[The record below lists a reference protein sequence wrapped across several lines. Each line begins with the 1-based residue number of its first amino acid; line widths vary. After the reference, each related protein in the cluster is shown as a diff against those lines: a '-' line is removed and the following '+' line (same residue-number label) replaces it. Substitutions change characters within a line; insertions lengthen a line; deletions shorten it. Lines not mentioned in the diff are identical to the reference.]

1 MNGLFRINGQLTTRP
16 RATSACMLRFG
27 FTIVEVL
34 VVIGIIGT
42 LAALAIP
49 AVQRAR
55 AAAGR
60 ARCADNLRQLGL
72 ALHGYH
78 ETFDVFPPGMDYQAG
93 VSPYLY
99 QSWHAQ
105 LLPYIDQQRLWEQ
118 TQQAFQE
125 GEQFSVN
132 PPHIGLNTVIPAFG
146 CPMDERTR
154 YAQQTPIHIEV
165 ALTSYLGIAGT
176 DYQSEDGMLFT
187 DSSIR
192 LSDVVDGTSNTL
204 FVGERPP
211 SADLRLGWWYAGLG
225 QDGMGSVDMFMGV
238 RERNVRIEFPYQCP
252 GGPFDFGPGDITNQ
266 CDAFHFWSLHPG
278 GAHFVLVD
286 GSVHFI
292 AYSAAPFIPAL
303 ATRAGGEATSVP

>member
-1 MNGLFRINGQLTTRP
+1 MNGLFRIKGQRTMRP
-16 RATSACMLRFG
+16 RAPLAWASRFG
-27 FTIVEVL
+27 FTIVEAL
-34 VVIGIIGT
+34 VVIGIVGS

-60 ARCADNLRQLGL
+60 ACCADNLRQLGL

-78 ETFDVFPPGMDYQAG
+78 ETFGVFPPGMDFQGG

-99 QSWHAQ
+99 QSWHAK
-105 LLPYIDQQRLWEQ
+105 LLPYIDQQRLWDQ
-118 TQQAFQE
+118 TQQAFQD
-125 GEQFSVN
+125 GEQFTAN
-132 PPHIGLNTVIPAFG
+132 PPHIGLNTVIPVFG
-146 CPMDERTR
+146 CPVDERTR
-154 YAQQTPIHIEV
+154 YAQQTPIHIDV
-165 ALTSYLGIAGT
+165 ALTSYLGNAGT
-176 DYQSEDGMLFT
+176 DYQSEDGVLFS

-192 LSDVVDGTSNTL
+192 LSDVADGASNTL
-204 FVGERPP
+204 LVGERPP

-225 QDGMGSVDMFMGV
+225 QDGMGSVDLFMGV
-238 RERNVRIEFPYQCP
+238 RERNVGIGFRPQCP
-252 GGPFDFGPGDITNQ
+252 GGPFDFGPGDINNQ

-278 GAHFVLVD
+278 GAHFLMVD

-303 ATRAGGEATSVP
+303 ATRAGGEAISVP